1 MHDIPFCCFRHALAS
16 DQGNETVNDDA
27 ANSIEDPDA
36 NTDDQRAHQNDDG
49 VVDHLALCRPYDLF
63 QLALHFTEPA
73 ADALAGAGK
82 EVFLFCFCHDVHP
95 FCLSDVLLRLAV
107 QGLLLAESAILLQ
120 FDTVGV
126 VLLVLHGV
134 VVSLLALVASERDLN
149 SHVRHL
155 LKSLP
160 PCITAAIMK
169 FR

>member
-1 MHDIPFCCFRHALAS
+1 MHNIPFCCFRHALAS
-16 DQGNETVNDDA
+16 DQGNDTVNDNA
-27 ANSIEDPDA
+27 ANSIEDPNA
-36 NTDDQRAHQNDDG
+36 NADDQRAHQNDDG
-49 VVDHLALCRPYDLF
+49 VVDHLALCRPYDFF

-82 EVFLFCFCHDVHP
+82 EVFLFRFCHDVHP

-107 QGLLLAESAILLQ
+107 QGLLLAESAILLH
-120 FDTVGV
+120 FETVRV

-134 VVSLLALVASERDLN
+134 VVSLLALIASERDLN

-160 PCITAAIMK
+160 PCITAAIHK
-169 FR
+169 I

>member
-1 MHDIPFCCFRHALAS
+1 MGS
-16 DQGNETVNDDA
+16 TSEQGDDTVNDDA
-27 ANSIEDPDA
+27 AYSIENPNA
-36 NTDDQRAHQNDDG
+36 NADDQRAHQNDDG
-49 VVDHLALCRPYDLF
+49 VVDHLALCRPYDFF
-63 QLALHFTEPA
+63 QLAFHFAEPA

-95 FCLSDVLLRLAV
+95 FCVYTLLRLTV

-134 VVSLLALVASERDLN
+134 VVSLLAFVASERDFN

-155 LKSLP
+155 LKPLP
-160 PCITAAIMK
+160 PCITAASEI
-169 FR
+169 